1 MFWIIFGSFI
11 CLLLFMMMAAN
22 PGNNLIKNKKN
33 KEYLLDLLVAYIGGF
48 AFVITMY
55 LFEASHP
62 EGFFRLDLQF
72 FDSRDW
78 RIGRNNLGP
87 FIFGF
92 ISTYIIIFIKKQYK
106 KL

>member
-1 MFWIIFGSFI
+1 
-11 CLLLFMMMAAN
+11 
-22 PGNNLIKNKKN
+22 
-33 KEYLLDLLVAYIGGF
+33 
-48 AFVITMY
+48 MY

-62 EGFFRLDLQF
+62 KGFFRLDLQF

>member
-1 MFWIIFGSFI
+1 
-11 CLLLFMMMAAN
+11 MMMAAN
-22 PGNNLIKNKKN
+22 PGNTLVKNKKT
-33 KEYLLDLLVAYIGGF
+33 KEHLLDLLTAFMGGF
-48 AFVITMY
+48 IFVIAVY

-62 EGFFRLDLQF
+62 DGFFRLDLQF

-78 RIGRNNLGP
+78 RIGRDNLGN

-92 ISTYIIIFIKKQYK
+92 ISTYIIIFIRSQYK